1 MYKKKICVITGSRA
15 DYGLLRNILKCCIS
29 RSDITL
35 QVIATGTHLS
45 SNHGYT
51 CTEIEDDGFKINKKI
66 EVVSN
71 SDSPSAI
78 SKSIGSG
85 VNLFTDAF
93 NELKPDI
100 IIILGDRYEIF
111 SAAITAMAINL
122 PIAHIHG
129 GELTEGLIDDVIRH
143 SITKMSDL
151 HFVSTEDY
159 KNRVIQLG
167 EEPKNVF
174 NVGALAL
181 DSIADTNIISKKE
194 LLEELGLL
202 VNNDLF
208 LVTYHPVT
216 LDLSNSKANID
227 ELLEGLNEF
236 SDTNIL
242 FTGVNS
248 DASNSYIN
256 KKIIEYVESDP
267 KRLKY
272 ITNLGQSKYFSAM
285 KHSEVIIGNSSS
297 GIIEAPSFRVPTVN
311 IGIRQN
317 GRIKANSIIN
327 CSSNKTEIVDAINS
341 AISKDM
347 KETCSNVISPYA
359 GPGVSEKI
367 VNTIANQNLENI
379 KIKKFYDLK

>member
-1 MYKKKICVITGSRA
+1 MYKKKVCVITGSRA
-15 DYGLLRNILKCCIS
+15 DYGLLRNILKCCLS
-29 RSDITL
+29 RSEITL
-35 QVIATGTHLS
+35 QVIATGMHLS
-45 SNHGYT
+45 RSHGYT

-71 SDSPSAI
+71 SDLPSAI

-85 VNLFTDAF
+85 VALFADAF
-93 NELKPDI
+93 NELDPDI
-100 IIILGDRYEIF
+100 IVILGDRYEIF
-111 SAAITAMAINL
+111 SAAITAMAMNL

-151 HFVSTEDY
+151 HFVSTVDY

-181 DSIADTNIISKKE
+181 DSMADTTILSKKE
-194 LLEELGLL
+194 LLKDLGLL

-227 ELLEGLNEF
+227 ELLRALDGF
-236 SDTNIL
+236 SDVNIL

-256 KKIIEYVESDP
+256 KKITEYVESDP

-272 ITNLGQSKYFSAM
+272 VMNLGQSKYFSAM

-297 GIIEAPSFRVPTVN
+297 GIIEAPSFKVPTVN

-317 GRIKANSIIN
+317 GRIKANSIID
-327 CSSNKTEIVDAINS
+327 CTENKTAIVEAINS

-367 VNTIANQNLENI
+367 VDTIVNKNLENI
-379 KIKKFYDLK
+379 KIKRFYDLK